1 METPSTPSFCCH
13 APPVTA
19 AIPAE
24 MMGVDSAW
32 NDRVP
37 LSTRPTALSTGGTRG
52 HPDFDLEALETSRQ
66 LLRRRC
72 RERPVESR
80 SKLQRGVVDDLLH
93 HEECSGLPNAR
104 QRDQLVTVNPV
115 EIRHIGDPDFQEIVE
130 VAGDQVAIEDEFQFR
145 DGFFERRETL
155 R

>member
-1 METPSTPSFCCH
+1 
-13 APPVTA
+13 
-19 AIPAE
+19 
-24 MMGVDSAW
+24 MGVDSAW

-93 HEECSGLPNAR
+93 HEERSRLAHAWKRDELLTVLVFEVLACGELP
-104 QRDQLVTVNPV
+104 
-115 EIRHIGDPDFQEIVE
+115 IVKY
-130 VAGDQVAIEDEFQFR
+130 APTAATAITTTTIPAKAVLLTALRLSDEF
-145 DGFFERRETL
+145 E
-155 R
+155 